1 VRRLVIL
8 LIAAVFV
15 LALVLYMV
23 AYTVRFTERAVV
35 TTFGRATESEVVQPG
50 LHFKWPYPIQRV
62 MTYDTR
68 VRVFQTR
75 QETQQTLDNRQL
87 VVQAFCTW
95 RVSDPLQFF
104 RRFSNAGERP
114 IDHFREAE
122 QSLDSSM
129 RTAMSAVS
137 SYRIDQLFT
146 SGDAES
152 SLPDLER
159 QILES
164 MKRAVEGAAPGE
176 PASGEPAPGEMD
188 AAEDVGA
195 PGPAP
200 TRATTG
206 AFGVEIVSVGIA
218 RVQLPQDATE
228 AVFERI
234 TAAQDAQA
242 QAISSRAEAERDAI
256 VSRAQSTAAQ
266 IRAFADRRADQIV
279 ALGELESARFLA
291 QMAVEP
297 ELAVFIQQMEFISEM
312 YAHRVTLVL
321 PTSMPGFGPLNPSYL
336 DGVAPGGLP
345 SSGFPAEWS
354 AAPSNEVPT
363 AATPPAGGDDRRAPA
378 EGNP

>member
-1 VRRLVIL
+1 MELTPVRRLVIL

-23 AYTVRFTERAVV
+23 AYTVRFTEKAVV
-35 TTFGRATESEVVQPG
+35 TTFGRAADAEPVDPG

-95 RVSDPLQFF
+95 RVKDPLQFF
-104 RRFSNAGERP
+104 RRFSNSGERP

-146 SGDAES
+146 IGGAES
-152 SLPDLER
+152 MLPDLEQR
-159 QILES
+159 ILES
-164 MKRAVEGAAPGE
+164 MKAAVEGSATGE
-176 PASGEPAPGEMD
+176 GSG
-188 AAEDVGA
+188 GA
-195 PGPAP
+195 GG
-200 TRATTG
+200 G

-228 AVFERI
+228 AVFTRI
-234 TAAQDAQA
+234 TSTQDRLAQEIQSRGAAES
-242 QAISSRAEAERDAI
+242 QAIT
-256 VSRAQSTAAQ
+256 SRAQSNADQ
-266 IRAFADRRADQIV
+266 IRAFAERRADQIRS
-279 ALGELESARFLA
+279 LGEIESAPFLA
-291 QMAVEP
+291 QMAQEP
-297 ELAVFIQQMEFISEM
+297 ELAVFVQQMEFIADM
-312 YAHRVTLVL
+312 LATRVTLIF
-321 PTSMPGFGPLNPSYL
+321 PTSMPGFGPLEPTYL
-336 DGVAPGGLP
+336 DGVAPGEVP
-345 SSGFPAEWS
+345 ASGFPDAWNGR
-354 AAPSNEVPT
+354 AGATGQPANE
-363 AATPPAGGDDRRAPA
+363 PAGRGA